1 MANPLCNLISIITS
15 SQKSA
20 VLEVDIKC
28 IKYRLI
34 LVCDIQI
41 LPISLE
47 FFCVNVGITQTLNF
61 DLLLTDIHLN
71 FAFILFAFHHLFC
84 TSLFNILLNIVSHLI
99 EHPDIL
105 AIDVIHS
112 EDHFIC
118 N

>member
-61 DLLLTDIHLN
+61 ELLLTDIHLN
-71 FAFILFAFHHLFC
+71 FAFILFPFHHLFC